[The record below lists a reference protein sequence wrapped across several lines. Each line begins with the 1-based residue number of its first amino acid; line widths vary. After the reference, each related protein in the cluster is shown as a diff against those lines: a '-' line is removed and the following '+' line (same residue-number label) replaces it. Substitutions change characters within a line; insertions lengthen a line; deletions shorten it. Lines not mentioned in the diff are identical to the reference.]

1 MPGRRINGKMSKK
14 LVGLF
19 LAVILAVVA
28 LAVRITYINA
38 TSGAQY
44 ERIVLSQTQ
53 QQYENRVIPFKRG
66 DILDR
71 NGTILATSE
80 RVYSVILDCKVTN
93 TVSTDAAGN
102 EVQNYVEPTI
112 DALVNVLGLDEED
125 IRGRLTSEDTK
136 DSQYQVLKTGIS
148 IDERQAFED
157 YLDTESEE
165 NADLSDE
172 EKEARGNVRG
182 VWFEENYERVYP
194 MNSQACDLIGFT
206 YDGTTADWGIEGYY
220 SSLLN
225 GVDGRQYGYYNEDS
239 DVEQNIVE
247 PVDGKNVVSTID
259 INIQQI
265 IRTAIENYNGR
276 MAGGPNGE
284 DSAENVGVI
293 VMDPDT
299 GEILGMDSS
308 DWYDLNNPRDLTA
321 FYTEEEIAA
330 MDNETMLDN
339 LNSIWRNF
347 CISDTYEPGSTF
359 KPLTVAAALESGSIS
374 QNDSFYCEGYYTVS
388 GQMIRCAV
396 YPGAHYELSV
406 AQALAQ
412 SCNACLMQIGEQIG
426 ISDFVRYQ
434 KIFNFGSKTGID
446 LPGES
451 SGVLFTEDEMGPVEL
466 ATSTFGQGFNCTMI
480 QEAAAF
486 CSLINGGYYYTPH
499 VVSAVTDSSGS
510 VVQTMDSMLKSQTV
524 SQETSDFI
532 REALAGSVN
541 GGSGSSAKV
550 EGYSMGGKTGT
561 AQKFPRS
568 EGKYLVSF
576 IGFAPLDDPE
586 VVVYVVVDEPNAANQ
601 ADSTYAQL
609 IAKEIFTE
617 LLPYLNIYPDETGDA
632 EETPAGAAE
641 QGADNENLPAP
652 AETPEDESVE
662 NGGNSLLDEGI
673 SNSEQELLEE

>member
-19 LAVILAVVA
+19 LAVILALVA

-239 DVEQNIVE
+239 DQY
-247 PVDGKNVVSTID
+247 
-259 INIQQI
+259 
-265 IRTAIENYNGR
+265 TADHTHG
-276 MAGGPNGE
+276 
-284 DSAENVGVI
+284 
-293 VMDPDT
+293 
-299 GEILGMDSS
+299 
-308 DWYDLNNPRDLTA
+308 
-321 FYTEEEIAA
+321 
-330 MDNETMLDN
+330 
-339 LNSIWRNF
+339 
-347 CISDTYEPGSTF
+347 
-359 KPLTVAAALESGSIS
+359 
-374 QNDSFYCEGYYTVS
+374 
-388 GQMIRCAV
+388 
-396 YPGAHYELSV
+396 H
-406 AQALAQ
+406 
-412 SCNACLMQIGEQIG
+412 
-426 ISDFVRYQ
+426 
-434 KIFNFGSKTGID
+434 
-446 LPGES
+446 
-451 SGVLFTEDEMGPVEL
+451 
-466 ATSTFGQGFNCTMI
+466 
-480 QEAAAF
+480 
-486 CSLINGGYYYTPH
+486 
-499 VVSAVTDSSGS
+499 
-510 VVQTMDSMLKSQTV
+510 
-524 SQETSDFI
+524 
-532 REALAGSVN
+532 
-541 GGSGSSAKV
+541 
-550 EGYSMGGKTGT
+550 
-561 AQKFPRS
+561 
-568 EGKYLVSF
+568 
-576 IGFAPLDDPE
+576 
-586 VVVYVVVDEPNAANQ
+586 
-601 ADSTYAQL
+601 
-609 IAKEIFTE
+609 
-617 LLPYLNIYPDETGDA
+617 
-632 EETPAGAAE
+632 
-641 QGADNENLPAP
+641 
-652 AETPEDESVE
+652 
-662 NGGNSLLDEGI
+662 
-673 SNSEQELLEE
+673 